1 MASNPDYNRQDAFN
15 EAGKGQTFIST
26 YGLTQYLE
34 RNGFYPRESDLEAI
48 LRRCDHSGDK
58 ELSYTE
64 FCEAIEVLI
73 PGKSSEDDDEGNGPS
88 DQKDEKNEKP
98 DNRPHWQIVEDERRA
113 AEEERRK
120 AWM

>member
-1 MASNPDYNRQDAFN
+1 MASNPNYNRQEAFN
-15 EAGKGQTFIST
+15 EASKGQTFIST

-64 FCEAIEVLI
+64 FCEATEVLI
-73 PGKSSEDDDEGNGPS
+73 PGKSSEQEDNEGDGPS
-88 DQKDEKNEKP
+88 DQKGASK
-98 DNRPHWQIVEDERRA
+98 
-113 AEEERRK
+113 
-120 AWM
+120 

>member
-1 MASNPDYNRQDAFN
+1 MASNPDYSRQDAFN
-15 EAGKGQTFIST
+15 EASKGQTFIST

-73 PGKSSEDDDEGNGPS
+73 PGQSSENQEEEGNGPS
-88 DQKDEKNEKP
+88 DSKVEGESKP
-98 DNRPHWQIVEDERRA
+98 DSRPHW
-113 AEEERRK
+113 
-120 AWM
+120 

>member
-1 MASNPDYNRQDAFN
+1 
-15 EAGKGQTFIST
+15 
-26 YGLTQYLE
+26 LE

-73 PGKSSEDDDEGNGPS
+73 PGQSDENQEEEGNGPN
-88 DQKDEKNEKP
+88 DLKDESKP
-98 DNRPHWQIVEDERRA
+98 DSRPHW
-113 AEEERRK
+113 
-120 AWM
+120 